1 MKSARYIGRVGGLAI
16 ALGTGV
22 WLASVPWSAAA
33 DPDWSAL
40 DLTSLSG
47 LGLTDL
53 LPPGPVEP
61 AVNIDISYDGKTLL
75 HMGDATA
82 HSGTNDLAIAYGDGS
97 TADAGY
103 GSTTGGLS
111 LVGQHDSAFADGAGS
126 TANAGGGDGDYA
138 TASNGGTA
146 DSGFFETNGTSVT
159 GGSDDV
165 ARASGAGSTAD
176 AVGQSDNTAT
186 ASDGGTADSGFYDA
200 GTHLFNGGIGDSA
213 NADGTGSLADAGFG
227 NSDKADVFGTDSTAL
242 AGGFDSITGTAGSND
257 IAEAFGHG
265 LTANAAT
272 GSNLTV
278 IQPTDFAGAAGGDVG
293 LTDVL
298 HDLGLNGLAPGLE
311 SLLNLF

>member
-16 ALGTGV
+16 ALGTGA

-33 DPDWSAL
+33 DTDWSVL
-40 DLTSLSG
+40 NLVDPGGIDLVGPAAADPSG
-47 LGLTDL
+47 L
-53 LPPGPVEP
+53 
-61 AVNIDISYDGKTLL
+61 NIDISYDGKTLL

-103 GSTTGGLS
+103 GSTPSGLS

-146 DSGFFETNGTSVT
+146 DSGFFAGSGVSAT

-176 AVGQSDNTAT
+176 ALGQSDNTAT
-186 ASDGGTADSGFYDA
+186 ASDGGTADSGFYDEP
-200 GTHLFNGGIGDSA
+200 GHLFNGGIGDSA
-213 NADGTGSLADAGFG
+213 SATGTGSLADAGFG
-227 NSDKADVFGTDSTAL
+227 DSDTAEVIGAHSTAL

-257 IAEAFGHG
+257 IAEAFGADQ
-265 LTANAAT
+265 TANAAT
-272 GSNLTV
+272 GSNLFV
-278 IQPTDFAGAAGGDVG
+278 IEPTDFTTAAGGDVG
-293 LTDVL
+293 LADVL
-298 HDLGLNGLAPGLE
+298 HDLGLNGLAPALE